1 MNNSYVERFICA
13 SSGSQAIRLSR
24 ALSVVALVVL
34 LNTSFSQKSEAIQD
48 NSVVNDDEN
57 LGCKYHLPFDGSVS
71 EATGNLDVAVTG
83 KPEFFAGL
91 ANQAIRFQKAN
102 KPSLLSLPIDQ
113 KAFDNHHDFSVHFWV
128 RTTMPSDQKG
138 VLISTKSMDNY
149 GLKSQKKQGWAF
161 LCSNGTW
168 GWNMGSGNRRI
179 TYERSNGEYFRIN
192 DGRWHQLAMTHESS
206 KSLIR
211 LYLDGR
217 NLVTYNVKDSGSFD
231 FGSSN
236 AITVGWTGE
245 PETGPAWELPIFV
258 KGANQLQEMVDE
270 FNRIGL
276 PKLEPGEFEML
287 VSRPSRL
294 VSARIERL
302 AQKGNEESA
311 TLIKNAKQF
320 DLKKIEGISKRL
332 MSSAYTVHQSSYYNE
347 VALVFRLYRLENGK
361 ISIDRQVAKQ
371 LAQREVLNGP
381 EFDMDELMLWNRV
394 LSPEEISASYSRYF
408 QALAVSQSKNL
419 KSLVAGAWNIFHGG
433 LHQSIERDGFDSR
446 EVIIDLLKREQIDVL
461 MMQET
466 YSSGDYVAAELGY
479 YFATTIDWD
488 NMSQGAN
495 ISVLSRYPI
504 KDVFVPPKSTFMSVG
519 TKVSLS
525 QSQDIYVMSSWFG
538 MRNFEDVFDFHQKKF
553 DESDSIPTLLAGDF
567 NAIPHTDGGNSPA
580 SEKLLDYGFTDAYR
594 SLYPDVEE
602 FPGYTHR
609 SDRRIDQVY
618 FKGKGLK
625 ILSTEVHSEWPSKFP
640 PDHYLMRSEFELD
653 YSTRR
658 DGK

>member
-1 MNNSYVERFICA
+1 MNNLYVERLSFA
-13 SSGSQAIRLSR
+13 SSGTKAIRLCR
-24 ALSVVALVVL
+24 ALSVAALAVL
-34 LNTSFSQKSEAIQD
+34 VNLSFAKQSEAFQD
-48 NSVVNDDEN
+48 NTAVNNDAG
-57 LGCKYHLPFDGSVS
+57 LGCQYHLPFDGSS
-71 EATGNLDVAVTG
+71 GATTGTMDVAVTG
-83 KPEFFAGL
+83 EPDFVDGL
-91 ANQAIRFQKAN
+91 ANQAI
-102 KPSLLSLPIDQ
+102 SLHENTPTLLTFPIDQ

-138 VLISTKSMDNY
+138 VLISTKNMNNY

-192 DGRWHQLAMTHESS
+192 DGRWHQLAMTHDSS
-206 KSLIR
+206 EGLIR
-211 LYLDGR
+211 LYFDGK
-217 NLVTYNVKDSGSFD
+217 NLVTYNVQDSGSFD

-236 AITVGWTGE
+236 PLSVGWAGE
-245 PETGPAWELPIFV
+245 LETGQDWELPIFV

-276 PKLEPGEFEML
+276 PALESNEFEML

-294 VSARIERL
+294 VATRIDRL
-302 AQKGNEESA
+302 VQEGKEKNAA
-311 TLIKNAKQF
+311 LIKNAKQF
-320 DLKKIEGISKRL
+320 DLKNLETISKQL
-332 MSSAYTVHQSSYYNE
+332 MSSPYTVHQSSYYNQ
-347 VALVFRLYRLENGK
+347 VALIFRLYRLENGK
-361 ISIDRQVAKQ
+361 ISIDRQVAKH
-371 LAQREVLNGP
+371 LAQREVLKRP
-381 EFDMDELMLWNRV
+381 TFDMDELKLWDRV
-394 LSPEEISASYSRYF
+394 ISPEEISASYSRYF
-408 QALAVSQSKNL
+408 PSSTVSQPKSR

-433 LHQSIERDGFDSR
+433 LHQSVERDGFDSR
-446 EVIIDLLKREQIDVL
+446 QVIIDLLKREKIDVL

-504 KDVFVPPKSTFMSVG
+504 KDVFVPPKSTFMNVG

-525 QSQDIYVMSSWFG
+525 QSQDIYVMSCWFG
-538 MRNFEDVFDFHQKKF
+538 MRNFEDVFNFQQKRF

-567 NAIPHTDGGNSPA
+567 NAVPHTDGGKSPA

-594 SLYPDVEE
+594 SQYPDVEE

-609 SDRRIDQVY
+609 SDRRIDQMY

-625 ILSTEVHSEWPSKFP
+625 HLSTEVHSDWPSKFP
-640 PDHYLMRSEFELD
+640 SDHYLMRSEFELD

-658 DGK
+658 NGK